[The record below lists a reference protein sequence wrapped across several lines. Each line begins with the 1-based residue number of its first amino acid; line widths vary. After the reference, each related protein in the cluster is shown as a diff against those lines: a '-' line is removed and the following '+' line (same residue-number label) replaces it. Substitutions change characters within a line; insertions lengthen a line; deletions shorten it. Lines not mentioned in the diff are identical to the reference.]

1 MKDDYQNVYE
11 MLHRIYET
19 YRDNHPENP
28 DSEQMCCM
36 WSTYDPPDIIED
48 TPPFI
53 DIEDTFSIA
62 IHQDVALELY
72 DMDLDEAAR
81 RIIEIKEKQSQE

>member
-1 MKDDYQNVYE
+1 MKDDYQAVYE

-36 WSTYDPPDIIED
+36 WSTYDLYV
-48 TPPFI
+48 
-53 DIEDTFSIA
+53 
-62 IHQDVALELY
+62 HQWIWVAGWAGKGAPSNPY
-72 DMDLDEAAR
+72 GV
-81 RIIEIKEKQSQE
+81 